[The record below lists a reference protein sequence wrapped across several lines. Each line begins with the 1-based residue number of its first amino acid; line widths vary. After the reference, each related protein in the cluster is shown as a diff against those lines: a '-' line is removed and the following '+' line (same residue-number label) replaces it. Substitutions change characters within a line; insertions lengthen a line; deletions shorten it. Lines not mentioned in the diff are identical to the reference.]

1 MLEGEKLD
9 SLIFALNAVTPII
22 LVISVGYLLK
32 KIGLITGD
40 YAKKTNK
47 LVFRCFLPIMLFMNL
62 YKTTGINELRWDYI
76 IFAVVVLLIIF
87 AIAFP
92 LTMLATKQNGRRG
105 ALLQA
110 CFRSNYALLG
120 IPLAESLYGESGVA
134 VATLLGAAVIPALNI
149 LAVISLSIFREDGKR
164 PTVKDILKG
173 IINNPLIQSIA
184 AGLIALLI
192 RALLEKYDISFR
204 ISDIKPVYTLLEYL
218 ARLATPLALLMLG
231 AQFEFSAVKELKNEI
246 ILGTIMRTVIVPI
259 IGIGGAYLFFKNV
272 FTGAHFAALIA
283 VFATP
288 VSVSSV
294 PMAQEMNGDTTL
306 AGQLVIWSTLASAVS
321 IFIIA
326 FLLRYIGV
334 FA

>member
-1 MLEGEKLD
+1 MD

-32 KIGLITGD
+32 KIGLINND
-40 YAKKTNK
+40 FSKKTNK
-47 LVFRCFLPIMLFMNL
+47 LVFRCFLPVMLFLNL
-62 YKTTGINELRWDYI
+62 YKTDGIDELRWDYI
-76 IFAVVVLLIIF
+76 IFAVVVLLVVF
-87 AIAFP
+87 AIALP
-92 LTMLATKQNGRRG
+92 LTMIATKQNGRRG

-120 IPLAESLYGESGVA
+120 IPLAESLYGSEGVA

-184 AGLIALLI
+184 AGLVALLI
-192 RALLEKYDISFR
+192 RAFLENNNISFR
-204 ISDIKPVYTLLEYL
+204 ISDIKPIYTLLEYL
-218 ARLATPLALLMLG
+218 SRLATPLALLMLG
-231 AQFEFSAVKELKNEI
+231 AQFEFSAVRSLKNEI
-246 ILGTIMRTVIVPI
+246 VLGTIMRTIIVPM
-259 IGIGGAYLFFKNV
+259 IGIGGAYLLFSNT

-334 FA
+334 FV

>member
-1 MLEGEKLD
+1 MIQQRLEDITKTVNVRLKELFTAKR
-9 SLIFALNAVTPII
+9 PQ
-22 LVISVGYLLK
+22 LLWESMEYSIK
-32 KIGLITGD
+32 AGGK
-40 YAKKTNK
+40 
-47 LVFRCFLPIMLFMNL
+47 R
-62 YKTTGINELRWDYI
+62 LR
-76 IFAVVVLLIIF
+76 
-87 AIAFP
+87 
-92 LTMLATKQNGRRG
+92 
-105 ALLQA
+105 
-110 CFRSNYALLG
+110 
-120 IPLAESLYGESGVA
+120 
-134 VATLLGAAVIPALNI
+134 PALNI

-184 AGLIALLI
+184 AGLVALLI
-192 RALLEKYDISFR
+192 RAFLEKNNISFR
-204 ISDIKPVYTLLEYL
+204 ISDIKPIYTLLEYL
-218 ARLATPLALLMLG
+218 SRLATPLALLMLG
-231 AQFEFSAVKELKNEI
+231 AQFEFSAVRSLKNEI
-246 ILGTIMRTVIVPI
+246 VLGTIMRTIIVPM
-259 IGIGGAYLFFKNV
+259 IGIGGAYLLFSNT
-272 FTGAHFAALIA
+272 FTGAHFAALSA